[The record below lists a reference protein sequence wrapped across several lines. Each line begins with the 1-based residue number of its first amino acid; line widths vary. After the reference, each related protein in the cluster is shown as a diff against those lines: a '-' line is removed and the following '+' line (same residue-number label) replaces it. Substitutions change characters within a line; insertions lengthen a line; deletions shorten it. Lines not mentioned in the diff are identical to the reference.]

1 MFNVKWYFISMV
13 LGFEVG
19 SAICGAAP
27 TMDVLIFGRFVQG
40 FFGCGVYAG
49 GLTSVAMSTTNN
61 ERPLYFS
68 GIVVVYGIGSVIG
81 PVIGGAFAQSS
92 ATWKWSFYINLVVAA
107 IFAPAMIFCLP
118 SINPVDLPFWKKV
131 KTQDWLG
138 IVIFL
143 AGTACYASKSLF
155 GGPFM
160 LPIFPAVASKIPAIP
175 SASSIGKLQI
185 KADFDFN
192 SGAHIRR

>member
-92 ATWKWSFYINLVVAA
+92 ATWRWSFYINLVVAA

-118 SINPVDLPFWKKV
+118 SINPVDLSFWKKV
-131 KTQDWLG
+131 KAQDQREL
-138 IVIFL
+138 L
-143 AGTACYASKSLF
+143 AQAL
-155 GGPFM
+155 
-160 LPIFPAVASKIPAIP
+160 IIP
-175 SASSIGKLQI
+175 L
-185 KADFDFN
+185 
-192 SGAHIRR
+192 